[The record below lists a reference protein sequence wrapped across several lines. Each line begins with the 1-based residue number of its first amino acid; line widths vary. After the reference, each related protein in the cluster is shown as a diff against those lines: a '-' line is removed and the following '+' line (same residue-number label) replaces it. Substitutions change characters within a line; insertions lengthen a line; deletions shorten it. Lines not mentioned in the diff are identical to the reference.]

1 MLGRRSSLPSH
12 KKITNADYA
21 GSGILKRMR
30 IRVLLF
36 GQLKDMLGRDEDSV
50 DLDPGATLSHLVE
63 HYAKQFPQFRAF
75 AGSIALS
82 VNQEY
87 AHASTALKE
96 GDEVGLLPP
105 VSGGKSPIGESA
117 GAKSTLRSEHCAI
130 IHQAINIDQL
140 RQEIAH
146 PEDGAAVVFDGVVRN
161 NTRGRRTL
169 YLDYEA
175 YETMA
180 LNEMEKLAQAA
191 LERYKIRD
199 VRAVHRLGRL
209 QIGESSIVIAVASA
223 HRGAAFDA
231 CRWLID
237 TLKKTV
243 PIWKKEYFEDGAVW
257 ADGEPFPEEIHPGR

>member
-1 MLGRRSSLPSH
+1 
-12 KKITNADYA
+12 
-21 GSGILKRMR
+21 MR

-36 GQLKDMLGRDEDSV
+36 GQLKDMLGRAEDSV
-50 DLDPGATLSHLVE
+50 DLEPGAKLSHLVE
-63 HYAKQFPQFRAF
+63 HYAQRVPQFRAF

-87 AHASTALKE
+87 AHASAALKE

-105 VSGGKSPIGESA
+105 VSGGKSPVEGTATTSI
-117 GAKSTLRSEHCAI
+117 TLQSEHCAI
-130 IHQAINIDQL
+130 VRERID
-140 RQEIAH
+140 IAKIREEVAN

-175 YETMA
+175 YEAMA

-209 QIGESSIVIAVASA
+209 EIGESSIVIAVASA

-257 ADGEPFPEEIHPGR
+257 ADGEPFPEDIRAGQ